1 MNKAEKSLRWVV
13 NQIPDFKPTT
23 NEEKMLVAIKLYS
36 EAGAEEIKRLE
47 VENAALRERLD
58 KAMELP
64 FAIGDMAYYCDYIEG
79 KGYVIIEREIVG
91 IKQIKNEPKW
101 WDKRESF
108 MVAIVQGK
116 KQDYDEIG
124 EWYYD
129 IGAFGAEWGIDRA
142 AAEKRLAELKGDS
155 K

>member
-1 MNKAEKSLRWVV
+1 MTDEEMIENLKCVIADISEQCELLKA
-13 NQIPDFKPTT
+13 
-23 NEEKMLVAIKLYS
+23 
-36 EAGAEEIKRLE
+36 
-47 VENAALRERLD
+47 ENAALRERLE
-58 KAMELP
+58 KAVELP